1 MSEVPVGELCESVD
15 WNPLGSA
22 GAHSQLAGVVAGL
35 VFAGIVM
42 LIDRGTPKRPSAEAL
57 TMFIAGL
64 VTFALDS
71 FFFGVIAGERT
82 CPRVWTQTTVAA
94 GMLGVGSLT
103 LFTGLAWLIA
113 GRSEFEAPLRFIR
126 VTAYGLSL
134 VIVGQLTV
142 TAHDY
147 LRDVRP
153 EGTYPWLDWLVRA
166 WSALVAL
173 VVVGHVFA
181 PRLRYGAHRA
191 VTHAAYLGI
200 AYVLSCAAI
209 FGLLTAVDRSYWA
222 DGVSPGVFIAA
233 ALLSVMLPGLV
244 IVVQLMAFPSATV
257 AVRPPVAPAVPASRQ
272 PSPPSGEH
280 PAVESSVGSES
291 PSAVGRPADDIK

>member
-1 MSEVPVGELCESVD
+1 MGEACESVD

-42 LIDRGTPKRPSAEAL
+42 LIDRGTPRRPSAEAL

-113 GRSEFEAPLRFIR
+113 GRSEFESPLRLIR
-126 VTAYGLSL
+126 VVAYGLSL
-134 VIVGQLTV
+134 VTVGQLTV

-153 EGTYPWLDWLVRA
+153 EGAYPWLDWLVRA
-166 WSALVAL
+166 WSVLVAL
-173 VVVGHVFA
+173 VVVGHAVA
-181 PRLRYGAHRA
+181 RRSRYGAHRA
-191 VTHAAYLGI
+191 VRHAAYLGI
-200 AYVLSCAAI
+200 SYVLSCALI
-209 FGLLTAVDRSYWA
+209 FGLLTAADRSYWL
-222 DGVSPGVFIAA
+222 DGVPPGVFVAA

-244 IVVQLMAFPSATV
+244 VVVQMTAFPPLTV
-257 AVRPPVAPAVPASRQ
+257 PVGSPVDPALPAPREPAPPRTAPTAVQTSIG
-272 PSPPSGEH
+272 SEPPSG
-280 PAVESSVGSES
+280 PD
-291 PSAVGRPADDIK
+291 RP

>member
-1 MSEVPVGELCESVD
+1 
-15 WNPLGSA
+15 
-22 GAHSQLAGVVAGL
+22 
-35 VFAGIVM
+35 
-42 LIDRGTPKRPSAEAL
+42 
-57 TMFIAGL
+57 MFIAGL

-94 GMLGVGSLT
+94 GLLGVGSLT

-113 GRSEFEAPLRFIR
+113 GRSEFESPLRFIR

-153 EGTYPWLDWLVRA
+153 EGTYPWLDWLIRA

-173 VVVGHVFA
+173 VIVGHACA

-200 AYVLSCAAI
+200 AYAFSCAVI
-209 FGLLTAVDRSYWA
+209 FGLLTAADRSYWT
-222 DGVSPGVFIAA
+222 DGVSPDVFIAA

-244 IVVQLMAFPSATV
+244 VVVQLMAFPSVTV
-257 AVRPPVAPAVPASRQ
+257 AVQSPVAPALPASRK
-272 PSPPSGEH
+272 PSPLRGKPL
-280 PAVESSVGSES
+280 AVEASVGSES
-291 PSAVGRPADDIK
+291 PSAVADPPTTSDDPPRTTSTSSIAAATPGTGTLPTS

>member
-1 MSEVPVGELCESVD
+1 M
-15 WNPLGSA
+15 
-22 GAHSQLAGVVAGL
+22 VAGL

-42 LIDRGTPKRPSAEAL
+42 LIDRGTSKRASGEAL

-113 GRSEFEAPLRFIR
+113 GRSEFESPLRFIR

-134 VIVGQLTV
+134 VTVGQLTV

-153 EGTYPWLDWLVRA
+153 EGMYPWLDWLVRA
-166 WSALVAL
+166 WSVLVAL
-173 VVVGHVFA
+173 VVVGHAFA

-200 AYVLSCAAI
+200 AYVFSCAVI
-209 FGLLTAVDRSYWA
+209 FGLLTTVDRGYWA
-222 DGVSPGVFIAA
+222 DGVPPGVFIAA
-233 ALLSVMLPGLV
+233 ALLSVMLPGV
-244 IVVQLMAFPSATV
+244 VVVVQLMAFPSATV
-257 AVRPPVAPAVPASRQ
+257 AVRPPVAPALPASRE
-272 PSPPSGEH
+272 PASPGGKRL
-280 PAVESSVGSES
+280 AVEAPADSES
-291 PSAVGRPADDIK
+291 PPVVADPPATSSDPL

>member
-1 MSEVPVGELCESVD
+1 MSEVPVGDGCESVD

-42 LIDRGTPKRPSAEAL
+42 LIDRATSRGSSAKAL

-71 FFFGVIAGERT
+71 FFFGVIAGEQT
-82 CPRVWTQTTVAA
+82 CSRAWTQTTVAA

-113 GRSEFEAPLRFIR
+113 GRDEFESPLRLIR

-134 VIVGQLTV
+134 VIVGQLAV
-142 TAHDY
+142 TARDY

-153 EGTYPWLDWLVRA
+153 EGMYPWLDWLVRA
-166 WSALVAL
+166 WSALVA
-173 VVVGHVFA
+173 VVVVAHAFA
-181 PRLRYGAHRA
+181 PRLRYEAHRA
-191 VTHAAYLGI
+191 VSHAAYLGI
-200 AYVLSCAAI
+200 AYVLSCAVI
-209 FGLLTAVDRSYWA
+209 FGLLTTADRSYWA
-222 DGVSPGVFIAA
+222 DGVPPGVFIAA
-233 ALLSVMLPGLV
+233 ALLSVMLPGV
-244 IVVQLMAFPSATV
+244 VVVVQLMAFPSAMV
-257 AVRPPVAPAVPASRQ
+257 VVRPPVAPALPASRE
-272 PSPPSGEH
+272 PSPPHGRP
-280 PAVESSVGSES
+280 PAVEASAGSEA
-291 PSAVGRPADDIK
+291 PPAVADLDNNTK

>member
-1 MSEVPVGELCESVD
+1 M
-15 WNPLGSA
+15 
-22 GAHSQLAGVVAGL
+22 VAGL

-42 LIDRGTPKRPSAEAL
+42 LIDRGTSRRASGEAL

-113 GRSEFEAPLRFIR
+113 GRSEFESPLRFIR

-134 VIVGQLTV
+134 VTVGQLTV

-153 EGTYPWLDWLVRA
+153 EGMYPWLDWLVRA
-166 WSALVAL
+166 WSVLVAL
-173 VVVGHVFA
+173 VVVGHAVA

-200 AYVLSCAAI
+200 AYVFSCAVI
-209 FGLLTAVDRSYWA
+209 FGLLTTVDRSYWA
-222 DGVSPGVFIAA
+222 DGVPPGVFIAA
-233 ALLSVMLPGLV
+233 ALLSVMLPGV
-244 IVVQLMAFPSATV
+244 VVVVQLMAFPPATV
-257 AVRPPVAPAVPASRQ
+257 AVRPPVAPALPASRE
-272 PSPPSGEH
+272 PASPHGKR
-280 PAVESSVGSES
+280 PAVEASADSES
-291 PSAVGRPADDIK
+291 PPVVADPPTTSSDPL

>member
-1 MSEVPVGELCESVD
+1 MGEVPVGEACESVD

-42 LIDRGTPKRPSAEAL
+42 LIDRETPRRPSAKAL

-82 CPRVWTQTTVAA
+82 CPRAWTQTTVAA

-113 GRSEFEAPLRFIR
+113 GRSEFESPLRLIR

-134 VIVGQLTV
+134 VIVGQLAV

-153 EGTYPWLDWLVRA
+153 EGMYPWLDWLVRA

-173 VVVGHVFA
+173 VVVGHAFA

-200 AYVLSCAAI
+200 AYVLSCAVI
-209 FGLLTAVDRSYWA
+209 FGLLTTVDRSYWA

-233 ALLSVMLPGLV
+233 ALLSVMLPGIV
-244 IVVQLMAFPSATV
+244 VVVQLMAFPSGTV
-257 AVRPPVAPAVPASRQ
+257 AVRPPVAPALPASDG
-272 PSPPSGEH
+272 PSPPRGKP
-280 PAVESSVGSES
+280 PAVEASVGSES
-291 PSAVGRPADDIK
+291 SSADPRGNTR

>member
-1 MSEVPVGELCESVD
+1 MGEACESVD

-42 LIDRGTPKRPSAEAL
+42 LIDRGTPRRPSAEAL

-113 GRSEFEAPLRFIR
+113 GRSEFESPLRLIR
-126 VTAYGLSL
+126 VVAYGLSL
-134 VIVGQLTV
+134 VTVGQLTV

-166 WSALVAL
+166 WSVLVA
-173 VVVGHVFA
+173 VVVIGHAFA
-181 PRLRYGAHRA
+181 PRPGYGAHRA
-191 VTHAAYLGI
+191 VRHAAYLGI
-200 AYVLSCAAI
+200 SYVLSCALI
-209 FGLLTAVDRSYWA
+209 FGLLTAVDRSYWL
-222 DGVSPGVFIAA
+222 DGVPPGVFIAA

-244 IVVQLMAFPSATV
+244 VVVQLMAFPPATV
-257 AVRPPVAPAVPASRQ
+257 PVGSPVDPVLPAPRAPA
-272 PSPPSGEH
+272 PPRAT
-280 PAVESSVGSES
+280 PTAVETANGSE
-291 PSAVGRPADDIK
+291 PPPEPGRPEDDTK

>member
-1 MSEVPVGELCESVD
+1 
-15 WNPLGSA
+15 
-22 GAHSQLAGVVAGL
+22 
-35 VFAGIVM
+35 
-42 LIDRGTPKRPSAEAL
+42 
-57 TMFIAGL
+57 MFIAGL

-71 FFFGVIAGERT
+71 FLFGVIAGERT
-82 CPRVWTQTTVAA
+82 CPRVWTETTVAA

-113 GRSEFEAPLRFIR
+113 GRSEFESPLQFIR

-134 VIVGQLTV
+134 VTVGQLTV

-166 WSALVAL
+166 WSALIAL
-173 VVVGHVFA
+173 VVVGHAFA
-181 PRLRYGAHRA
+181 PRLRYKAHRA
-191 VTHAAYLGI
+191 VNHAAYLGI
-200 AYVLSCAAI
+200 AYVLSCALI

-244 IVVQLMAFPSATV
+244 VVVQLMAFPSATV
-257 AVRPPVAPAVPASRQ
+257 AVRPPVAPTLPASRE
-272 PSPPSGEH
+272 PSPPHGKPPAGE
-280 PAVESSVGSES
+280 ASVGSES
-291 PSAVGRPADDIK
+291 PSAVGRPADNIE